1 MDMETWFAP
10 AIEMGRL
17 VRQYRIAQEDEKEE
31 LERRIQNS
39 AYISRLN
46 TMQSFNS
53 VDFLR
58 GIVEED
64 AGGGKAEGEG
74 ERKLRQPGQQPFRLQ
89 AGPVYTGRIFPERRE
104 MQTHRPEPP
113 SVMALCG
120 LCHAGA
126 DTAPGCAASAP
137 GAGLQCGSH
146 QPLSPVQAFP
156 GCLRRA
162 GTAGNGG
169 DSGLAARYNREISG
183 LIGMVIKSAGGWGET
198 ENNLVLEGWLGDRI
212 VCRKEV
218 GESRYAAG
226 ITARADDTVLY
237 ADGDTYDATRI
248 TVKAVDNMGNLLPF
262 TQECVEIRLDGP
274 ARLLGPARFPLTG
287 GVSSFWIRTVGK
299 TGTVRIGVL
308 GVESKAEC
316 TVDVK

>member
-120 LCHAGA
+120 YAMPERIQRRDAQL
-126 DTAPGCAASAP
+126 
-137 GAGLQCGSH
+137 
-146 QPLSPVQAFP
+146 
-156 GCLRRA
+156 LRRELGCNVVRTSHYPQSRHFLDA
-162 GTAGNGG
+162 C
-169 DSGLAARYNREISG
+169 DELGLLVMEEIPGWRRVTTGKYRG
-183 LIGMVIKSAGGWGET
+183 LSAW
-198 ENNLVLEGWLGDRI
+198 
-212 VCRKEV
+212 
-218 GESRYAAG
+218 
-226 ITARADDTVLY
+226 
-237 ADGDTYDATRI
+237 
-248 TVKAVDNMGNLLPF
+248 
-262 TQECVEIRLDGP
+262 
-274 ARLLGPARFPLTG
+274 
-287 GVSSFWIRTVGK
+287 
-299 TGTVRIGVL
+299 
-308 GVESKAEC
+308 
-316 TVDVK
+316 